1 MPIDIHGKQYIT
13 VAERVQEAHKS
24 VKDGLSI
31 ETELVETTDEYVLF
45 KAKVTVAEDVY
56 TGYATSTF
64 SKGGME
70 AKSPVE
76 VAETSAVGRA
86 LGFAGFGIV
95 EGIATADEVKEAQD
109 REVTEPKS
117 EAFKQLYSLVVQAKN
132 PTELNGIMA
141 NDKYKTLVVPE
152 KQELQQR
159 ISKAV
164 LRLRPND

>member
-1 MPIDIHGKQYIT
+1 MPIDIHGKKYIT
-13 VAERVQEAHKS
+13 VAERVQEAHKGI
-24 VKDGLSI
+24 KDGLSI

-45 KAKVTVAEDVY
+45 KAKVTTGEDVY

-95 EGIATADEVKEAQD
+95 DGIATADEVVEAQE
-109 REVTEPKS
+109 REEAPKS
-117 EAFKQLYSLVVQAKN
+117 EDFKKLYSVIVQATNIMQLNDIQKN
-132 PTELNGIMA
+132 PL
-141 NDKYKTLVVPE
+141 YLTLTLEE
-152 KQELQQR
+152 KRALQQR

-164 LRLRPND
+164 LRLKPNE